1 MEITTHLLTNPG
13 FRVILSPVK
22 IRKTT
27 RGKSDLTLT
36 PQRVAVLDV
45 VRASDDHPTADE
57 VFAAA
62 RDRLPTISY
71 ATVYNSLHYLTEAGL
86 IREITFGNGASRY
99 DREVGRH
106 DHAFCQKCARLVD
119 FDLPETVDLMRRA
132 ARRAN
137 FKPASIHLTLIGLC
151 SDCQTQA

>member
-1 MEITTHLLTNPG
+1 
-13 FRVILSPVK
+13 VA
-22 IRKTT
+22 IRNTT